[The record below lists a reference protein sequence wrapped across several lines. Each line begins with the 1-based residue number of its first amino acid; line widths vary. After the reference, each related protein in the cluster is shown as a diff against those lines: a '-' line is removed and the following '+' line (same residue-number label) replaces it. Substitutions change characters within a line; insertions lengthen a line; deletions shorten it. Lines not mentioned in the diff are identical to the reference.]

1 MKHLTMV
8 MWLALALCASANAQ
22 ELRVQ
27 YLEGLVEV
35 QKGAAWHEL
44 AVGDSVPASGVLRL
58 DDGAIAEL
66 AGGGTTVRLTRRGTY
81 ELAGLV
87 SASAQSKSAG
97 IGTFLTQRAKAMAG
111 ARSVKADASAAGVRG
126 EAKDDR
132 AVQWV
137 GGESADAL
145 ISSGIEKLASGDYKA
160 AYAIFEDARDAAG
173 SASGPD
179 AARAAFYLG
188 YASYL
193 NGDLASALRQLEKPR
208 PDPSSST
215 YNDHVLVLAQ
225 LLVETFAYADA
236 ADLLQGY
243 IGSGT
248 PRGDN
253 LQTARLFLGLSQKGL
268 GNRQQA
274 AESLRAAQQMNA
286 GSDAGRAA
294 AKLLETL

>member
-1 MKHLTMV
+1 MKHLTLV
-8 MWLALALCASANAQ
+8 MLLALALCASAYAQ
-22 ELRVQ
+22 DLRVQ
-27 YLEGLVEV
+27 YLDGLVEL
-35 QKGAAWHEL
+35 QTGAAWREL
-44 AVGDSVPASGVLRL
+44 AAGDSVPASAVLRL

-66 AGGGTTVRLTRRGTY
+66 AGGGMTLRLTRRGTY
-81 ELAGLV
+81 DLASLAT
-87 SASAQSKSAG
+87 ASAQSKSAG
-97 IGTFLTQRAKAMAG
+97 LGTFLTQRARAMGG
-111 ARSVKADASAAGVRG
+111 ARAAKADASAAGVRA

-132 AVQWV
+132 TVNWV
-137 GGESADAL
+137 GAESADAL
-145 ISSGIEKLASGDYKA
+145 ISSGIEKLARGDYKA
-160 AYAIFEDARDAAG
+160 AYATFEDARDAAA

-193 NGDLASALRQLEKPR
+193 NGDLVSALRYLEKPR
-208 PDPSSST
+208 PDPSSSM

-243 IGSGT
+243 IGSGA

-253 LQTARLFLGLSQKGL
+253 LQAARLFLGLSQKGL

-274 AESLRAAQQMNA
+274 TESLQAAQQMNA

-294 AKLLETL
+294 ARLLETL